1 MTKQDIENF
10 IALCK
15 AFELNPTVSQI
26 STEMIAEFKKHELF
40 YLLPEKARDNLKKL
54 FSHLLPD
61 EIAFGRAIGKAGI
74 MLLCM
79 SDERAAQLAAVK
91 DAPKESLTTEY
102 VCLNC
107 GNLHHSI
114 NAPEKQ
120 GCCTVEKY
128 IKNIL

>member
-1 MTKQDIENF
+1 MTKEDIENF
-10 IALCK
+10 IKLCK

-26 STEMIAEFKKHELF
+26 SPVMVKAFKDNGLF
-40 YLLPEKARDNLKKL
+40 DLLPTERKEGLKKL
-54 FSHLLPD
+54 FEGYKSKHEVYSDL
-61 EIAFGRAIGKAGI
+61 IGRAGI
-74 MLLCM
+74 VFICM
-79 SDERAAQLAAVK
+79 GSQRAAFIQSVK
-91 DAPKESLTTEY
+91 DAPKESLTSEY

-107 GNLHHSI
+107 GNLCNSI

>member
-1 MTKQDIENF
+1 
-10 IALCK
+10 
-15 AFELNPTVSQI
+15 
-26 STEMIAEFKKHELF
+26 
-40 YLLPEKARDNLKKL
+40 
-54 FSHLLPD
+54 
-61 EIAFGRAIGKAGI
+61 
-74 MLLCM
+74 M
-79 SDERAAQLAAVK
+79 SDKRKAYIEAVK
-91 DAPKESLTTEY
+91 DAPKESLTVEY

>member
-10 IALCK
+10 ITLCK
-15 AFELNPTVSQI
+15 TFELNPTVSQI
-26 STEMIAEFKKHELF
+26 SPVMVKAFKENGLFDLLTTERK
-40 YLLPEKARDNLKKL
+40 DGLKKL
-54 FSHLLPD
+54 FEGYKSKPEVYGDL
-61 EIAFGRAIGKAGI
+61 IGRSAI
-74 MLLCM
+74 MLICM
-79 SDERAAQLAAVK
+79 SDKRKAYIEAVK
-91 DAPKESLTTEY
+91 DAPKESLATEY